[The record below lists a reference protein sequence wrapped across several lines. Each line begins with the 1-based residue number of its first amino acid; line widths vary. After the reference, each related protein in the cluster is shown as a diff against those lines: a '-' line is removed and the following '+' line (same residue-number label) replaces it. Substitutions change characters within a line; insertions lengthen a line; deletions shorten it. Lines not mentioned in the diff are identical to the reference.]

1 MGISSFIATVA
12 LVATTAVAPA
22 APASATADM
31 RQVESSEANGSFL
44 LIDCPAWAHALGWC

>member
-22 APASATADM
+22 EPVDM
-31 RQVESSEANGSFL
+31 RSMELGEGRNPSMVEY
-44 LIDCPAWAHALGWC
+44 CPGWAHKLGLC

>member
-22 APASATADM
+22 APVDM
-31 RQVESSEANGSFL
+31 LS
-44 LIDCPAWAHALGWC
+44 LIHI